1 MEGWM
6 MKAFVAGQCFLL
18 PGGERVVTTECLYP
32 YPEEGDHTYAVTPTG
47 RILHLDDEFW
57 AAKREAPPT
66 GGAAYPY
73 SKVATALTV
82 DDLVPDPE
90 NDVAWPAE

>member
-1 MEGWM
+1 MKGWM

-18 PGGERVVTTECLYP
+18 PSGERVLATVYLHP

-47 RILHLDDEFW
+47 RIFRLDEDFW
-57 AAKREAPPT
+57 TPQTEAPPT
-66 GGAAYPY
+66 ASSAYSY
-73 SKVATALTV
+73 SKAATALTV

-90 NDVAWPAE
+90 NDLSWPTG